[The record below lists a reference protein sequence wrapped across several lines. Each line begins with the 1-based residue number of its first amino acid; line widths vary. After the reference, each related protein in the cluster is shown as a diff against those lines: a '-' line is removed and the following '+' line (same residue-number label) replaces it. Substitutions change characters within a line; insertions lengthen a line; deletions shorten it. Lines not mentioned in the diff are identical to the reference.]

1 MNDLD
6 DVCNIATYV
15 VDTNMYS
22 KCDQASDMW
31 QQLELPS
38 ELESDLQEAVDWLV
52 DFNAGKSQL
61 VLLDKSTLML
71 LL

>member
-1 MNDLD
+1 
-6 DVCNIATYV
+6 
-15 VDTNMYS
+15 MYS